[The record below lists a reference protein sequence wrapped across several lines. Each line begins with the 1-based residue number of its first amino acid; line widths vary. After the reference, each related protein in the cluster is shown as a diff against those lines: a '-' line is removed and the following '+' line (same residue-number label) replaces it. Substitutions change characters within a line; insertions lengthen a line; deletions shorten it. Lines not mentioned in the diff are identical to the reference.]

1 MDGGL
6 WERVAGEEL
15 GLVWKGVGLAGVP
28 HGSRP
33 FCTYKPPDVT
43 HRYLRAGWREAA
55 FFCRA
60 TEVAL
65 YATDGEFKI
74 PLAVKD
80 GDRQDKQETPD
91 SRDF

>member
-1 MDGGL
+1 MGL

-28 HGSRP
+28 RGSRP
-33 FCTYKPPDVT
+33 SSTYNPLISHTATCRPDDEKQLFT
-43 HRYLRAGWREAA
+43 
-55 FFCRA
+55 A
-60 TEVAL
+60 TEVTL
-65 YATDGEFKI
+65 LTTDGKFEI
-74 PLAVKD
+74 ALAVKD